1 MNGLDDIHSKALSVK
16 NYKKYRLLTVLE
28 NNNEFKFISEILF
41 LQAKQS
47 QRVENVSQESWRAYL
62 STSVFSSFLYLL
74 EIRTTVDYHRKEADS
89 VPKVEMCFCW
99 WVDLH

>member
-74 EIRTTVDYHRKEADS
+74 EIRTTVDYHRKEVDS
-89 VPKVEMCFCW
+89 VLKVAMCFSW